1 MNHVADPVVTTM
13 DYRVGRYEEPFRHYR
28 VDWRKTTARTDTPD
42 LLALFTEI
50 IEWSAAQRMVDAETL
65 AAHADLAE
73 ASFRTFPED

>member
-28 VDWRKTTARTDTPD
+28 VDWRRQLPVRIGD